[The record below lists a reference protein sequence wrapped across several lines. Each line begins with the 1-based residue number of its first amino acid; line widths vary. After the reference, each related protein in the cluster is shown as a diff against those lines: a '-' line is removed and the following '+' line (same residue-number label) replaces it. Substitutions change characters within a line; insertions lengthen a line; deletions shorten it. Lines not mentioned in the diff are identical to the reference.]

1 MTELQERHETKKGR
15 LPFVAI
21 TLPYHVF
28 LALIEPHTHLLL
40 EIALVEAHETSRV
53 ASLVACQIGRAHV

>member
-21 TLPYHVF
+21 PLPYHVF
-28 LALIEPHTHLLL
+28 F
-40 EIALVEAHETSRV
+40 S
-53 ASLVACQIGRAHV
+53 SY

>member
-1 MTELQERHETKKGR
+1 MTELRERHETKKGR

-28 LALIEPHTHLLL
+28 KLL
-40 EIALVEAHETSRV
+40 VSHMRV
-53 ASLVACQIGRAHV
+53 YFWK